1 MDTEFMPMTLTG
13 LSAQSRAQNAKTN
26 ATDYSDLE
34 KLGINIKDEDDQFG
48 LNFEDFLQL
57 MVQQLQNQTMDN
69 TADTG
74 EMLNQMVQMST
85 VQMLS
90 SVQDSMEALINAS
103 SLSYAASLVGKTVTV
118 GKLDDEGNL
127 QEVVGKVTGTGTY
140 QGAFVIFLDDNEMYY
155 LTDIMAVGTLPDL
168 PEEPEEP
175 TDPTDPTDP
184 TEPTDPA
191 NPGEG
196 EGETDPTA
204 MSLH

>member
-1 MDTEFMPMTLTG
+1 MDTEFMPMSLTG
-13 LSAQSRAQNAKTN
+13 LSAQSRAQYAKTS

-34 KLGINIKDEDDQFG
+34 KLGINVKDEDDAFG

-69 TADTG
+69 TADTS
-74 EMLNQMVQMST
+74 EMLNQLVQMST

-90 SVQDSMEALINAS
+90 TVKDSMEALINAS

-155 LTDIMAVGTLPDL
+155 LSDIMAVGTLPEL

-175 TDPTDPTDP
+175 TEPTDPT
-184 TEPTDPA
+184 

-196 EGETDPTA
+196 ERETDPTA